1 MSAPLLEV
9 EALVAGYGAA
19 EVLHGVSLAVAS
31 GSVTALIG
39 GNGAGKTTLMR
50 VLAGA
55 VPLSAG
61 RIAFDGR
68 PQERLAACRRVASGL
83 VLVPEGRLVFP
94 QMTVEENLRVG
105 GIAVARRGGA
115 AARLAS
121 IYELFPRLAERR
133 RQLGG
138 TLSGGEQQ
146 MLAIG
151 RGLMAAPRL
160 LLLDEPTLGL
170 APLMVREIF
179 ATITRLRQ
187 AGTTILLAEQ
197 DVPRSLGIADRAYVI
212 ENGRV
217 AFSGTG
223 AALLDDDRVRSSYL
237 GL

>member
-1 MSAPLLEV
+1 VSAPLL
-9 EALVAGYGAA
+9 AIDGLVAGYGQVK
-19 EVLHGVSLAVAS
+19 VLHGVSLEVAE
-31 GSVTALIG
+31 GSITALIG

-50 VLAGA
+50 TIAGALPSLAGT
-55 VPLSAG
+55 
-61 RIAFDGR
+61 IAFDGR
-68 PQERLAACRRVASGL
+68 PQNRLAACRRVAAGL
-83 VLVPEGRLVFP
+83 VLVPEGRLIFP
-94 QMTVEENLRVG
+94 QMTVEENLRIG
-105 GIAVARRGGA
+105 GIAVAKRGGA
-115 AARLAS
+115 AARMDGV
-121 IYELFPRLAERR
+121 YGLFPRLAERR

-170 APLMVREIF
+170 APLMAREIF
-179 ATITRLRQ
+179 ATMTRLRD

-217 AFSGTG
+217 AFSGSG
-223 AALLDDDRVRSSYL
+223 RALLGDDRVRSSYL
-237 GL
+237 GV

>member
-9 EALVAGYGAA
+9 DGLVAGYGAA
-19 EVLHGVSLAVAS
+19 EVLHGVSLAVAP
-31 GSVTALIG
+31 GSITALIG

-50 VLAGA
+50 ALAGA
-55 VPLSAG
+55 LPAMAG
-61 RIAFDGR
+61 RIVFAGR
-68 PQERLAACRRVASGL
+68 PQAPLAACRRVASGL
-83 VLVPEGRLVFP
+83 VLVPEGRLIFP
-94 QMTVEENLRVG
+94 QMTVEENLRIG
-105 GIAVARRGGA
+105 GIAVAKRGGA
-115 AARLAS
+115 AERMAAV
-121 IYELFPRLAERR
+121 YTLFPRLAERR

-179 ATITRLRQ
+179 ATIARLRE
-187 AGTTILLAEQ
+187 AGTTVLLAEQ
-197 DVPRSLGIADRAYVI
+197 DVPRSLALADRAYVI

>member
-1 MSAPLLEV
+1 MSAPLLAV
-9 EALVAGYGAA
+9 DGLFAGYGAV
-19 EVLHGVSLAVAS
+19 EVLHGVSLAVAA

-50 VLAGA
+50 ALAGA
-55 VPLSAG
+55 LSPARG
-61 RIAFDGR
+61 TIAFDGNSLA
-68 PQERLAACRRVASGL
+68 RLAACRRVASGL
-83 VLVPEGRLVFP
+83 VLVPEGRLIFP
-94 QMTVEENLRVG
+94 QMTVEENLRIG
-105 GIAVARRGGA
+105 GIAVAKRGGT
-115 AARLAS
+115 AARMAA
-121 IYELFPRLAERR
+121 IYELFPLLAERR

-179 ATITRLRQ
+179 ATIARLRE

-197 DVPRSLGIADRAYVI
+197 DVPRTLAIADRAYVI

-217 AFSGTG
+217 AFSGSG
-223 AALLDDDRVRSSYL
+223 RDLLRDDRVRSSYL